1 MLVIL
6 DPPHG
11 KETPG
16 KRSPDGR
23 ILEWSWGRNFIGR
36 IEKRLDEI
44 GIPHLRDWNGDNE
57 PGLTKRCQL
66 ANDLDKKN
74 CGPSIFI
81 STHINA
87 AGSGSQWMSAQ
98 GWSVF
103 VGNNASNNSKKLATL
118 MTEAAKESGIKV
130 RVPSPS
136 QPYWVQNLT
145 VCQKT
150 SMPAVLVE
158 NMFMDNKSD
167 VEFLLS
173 EEGQSVLAE
182 IIVKAVCKYFD
193 LPYDKDTEG
202 GK

>member
-11 KETPG
+11 KEVPG
-16 KRSPDGR
+16 KCSPDGR
-23 ILEWSWGRNFIGR
+23 IKEWSWGRVFLGK
-36 IEKRLDEI
+36 IEKRLGEV
-44 GIPHLRDWNGDNE
+44 GIPYTRDWSGDSE
-57 PGLTKRCQL
+57 PGLTKRCIL
-66 ANDLDKKN
+66 ANEIAKKN
-74 CGPSIFI
+74 GGPCIFI

-87 AGSGSQWMSAQ
+87 SGSDGKWHDPR

-103 VGNNASNNSKKLATL
+103 VGKKSSANSKKLAGL
-118 MTEAAKESGIKV
+118 MTEQAKKAGLKV

-136 QPYWVQNLT
+136 QPYWEQDLT

-158 NMFMDNKSD
+158 NLFQDNKED

-173 EEGQSVLAE
+173 DTGQDILCEVV
-182 IIVKAVCKYFD
+182 VKAICEYAKSI
-193 LPYDKDTEG
+193 K
-202 GK
+202 